1 MRSSA
6 LAAKATLPRYVRP
19 SKRKDGT
26 TAYFWD
32 LPTWARKSK
41 ADADDPLPCPL
52 SNEALGTDLLHA
64 ITRGEDLNKDF
75 DDWRSLWRQAQD
87 MTASELQ
94 QASLTG
100 PVYGTLDWVVV
111 QFQKDPKYT
120 STRPKT
126 RRGYDQGL
134 QLVCDYR
141 TRTGRRLGDLPAAK
155 LEEQHVDLLYQD
167 LQWVEEKEGD
177 GNIVRRRRL
186 PTANAAMRAMRR
198 LYNIAGRRKWGG
210 IQPGHNPFTK
220 MGMESV
226 RSVTEVPSRAQ
237 YEQIRDRADEMGFPS
252 IALACML
259 AFELCQREGDVIGTL
274 AWTHYKDGQIHIR
287 QSKTGEPLW
296 VPLWDDE
303 GELFPGLA
311 ERLDATP
318 RRGTLIVMRDQR
330 DRRASRAAGQPV
342 YLPYKEDWFRHLFRK
357 IARAAGVPDAIQFR
371 AFRHGGL
378 TEMDDAG
385 ATSRELMST
394 SGHTNVKTLEIY
406 TRRSGRQAANAA
418 RKRRALRTERGRL
431 SE

>member
-1 MRSSA
+1 M
-6 LAAKATLPRYVRP
+6 AAKATLPRYVRP
-19 SKRKDGT
+19 SKRKDGK

-41 ADADDPLPCPL
+41 NDPDDPLPCPL
-52 SNEALGTDLLHA
+52 SNEPLGDDLLRA
-64 ITRGEDLNKDF
+64 ITRGEDLNSVF
-75 DDWRSLWRQAQD
+75 DEWRNLWRQARD
-87 MTASELQ
+87 MTAGELQ

-100 PVYGTLDWVVV
+100 PLYGTLDWVVV

-126 RRGYDQGL
+126 RRGYDQGFR
-134 QLVCDYR
+134 LVCDYR

-155 LEEQHVDLLYQD
+155 LGEQHVDVLYQD
-167 LQWVEEKEGD
+167 LQWVEEEDAD

-186 PTANAAMRAMRR
+186 PTANAAMRSMRR

-210 IQPGHNPFTK
+210 IQPGQNPFAK

-226 RSVTEVPSRAQ
+226 RSSTEVPTREQ
-237 YEQIRDRADEMGFPS
+237 YELIRDKADEMGHPS
-252 IALACML
+252 IAIACML
-259 AFELCQREGDVIGTL
+259 GFELCQREGDVIGTMS
-274 AWTHYKDGQIHIR
+274 WSHYKPGQLHIR
-287 QSKTGEPLW
+287 QSKTGEQLW
-296 VPLWDDE
+296 VSLWDDE
-303 GELFPGLA
+303 GELFPGLV
-311 ERLDATP
+311 ERLDAAP
-318 RRGTLIVMRDQR
+318 RRGTLIVMRDTP
-330 DRRASRAAGQPV
+330 DKRASKEAGEPV

-357 IARAAGVPDAIQFR
+357 IARAAGVPDEIQFR

-378 TEMDDAG
+378 TELDEAG

-418 RKRRALRTERGRL
+418 RKRRALRTDSARL